1 MRLRTRSTGSL
12 ARALKRLAAAALVV
26 AAIFSLAMV
35 SCSSSRELTLKA
47 SFSDVGDL
55 TKGAPVMLADV
66 TVGKV
71 TAIRLDGYSAL
82 VTMAIQ
88 PKVQVPSGVVA
99 RVRRT
104 SLLGERIVDLSV
116 PDNLPAG
123 ARALKDGATIAR
135 TEVRPDLEDV
145 VKEGT
150 AAIGPI
156 TESEVATLVNEG
168 YKGFGGRGPQLRTL
182 LGNFST
188 IITAYAGET
197 DTIRSLINSMNQL
210 NTTVALKAAAHAA
223 AVGNSA
229 RALTMLR
236 QESGRLESAIKALDR
251 LSVGARRIMDQHADE
266 MGRFFSQMQTILG
279 VLKDQ
284 HNAIVGLLQYAPL
297 HNRNT
302 QLVEFEEW
310 NQIFQDFVICGFNE
324 DKKDP
329 ARTCTPGRK
338 G

>member
-1 MRLRTRSTGSL
+1 MSVRTNETGHLASALRRLIGAGL
-12 ARALKRLAAAALVV
+12 AV
-26 AAIFSLAMV
+26 AAVVSLAMV
-35 SCSSSRELTLKA
+35 SCSSGQGLTLKA
-47 SFSDVGDL
+47 RFSDVSDL
-55 TKGAPVMLADV
+55 TKGAPVMMADV

-71 TAIRLDGYSAL
+71 TNIRLNGYSAL

-88 PKVQVPSGVVA
+88 PSVEVPSVVTA

-104 SLLGERIVDLSV
+104 SLLGERIIDLSV

-123 ARALKDGATIAR
+123 GGTLKDGATIAR
-135 TEVRPDLEDV
+135 TEVRPDLEDL

-150 AAIGPI
+150 SVLGPI

-168 YKGFGGRGPQLRTL
+168 YKGFGGRGPEIRSL
-182 LGNFST
+182 LDNFGT
-188 IITAYAGET
+188 IVKAYAGET
-197 DTIRSLINSMNQL
+197 DTIQSLIRSMNQL
-210 NTTVALKAAAHAA
+210 NTTIALKAAAHAA
-223 AVGNSA
+223 AVGNSE

-236 QESGRLESAIKALDR
+236 QESGRLQSAIKALNR
-251 LSVGARRIMDQHADE
+251 LSVGARGIMDQHSDE
-266 MGRFFSQMQTILG
+266 MARFFSQMQTILG

-284 HNAIVGLLQYAPL
+284 QNAIVGLLRYAPL

-324 DKKDP
+324 DKSDP
-329 ARTCTPGRK
+329 ARTCTPGK
-338 G
+338 K